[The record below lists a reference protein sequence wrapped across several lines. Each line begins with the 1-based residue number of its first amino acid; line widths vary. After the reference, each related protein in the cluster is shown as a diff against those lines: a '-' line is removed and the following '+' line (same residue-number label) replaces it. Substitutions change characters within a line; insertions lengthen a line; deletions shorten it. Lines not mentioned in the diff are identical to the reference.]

1 MIPNLDWYIEKAG
14 FWRWCGTRLDLQ
26 EWQRGYSQTS
36 GLPIILVYARCPRKR
51 WWNSH
56 QDWYA
61 VLPPPPVK
69 EPKSYGPPGSTFV

>member
-1 MIPNLDWYIEKAG
+1 MIPNLDW
-14 FWRWCGTRLDLQ
+14 
-26 EWQRGYSQTS
+26 
-36 GLPIILVYARCPRKR
+36 YARCPRKR

-69 EPKSYGPPGSTFV
+69 EPKSYGPPGSTFVCGVAG